1 MTYNLLG
8 RIHHA
13 YKHLKDVYKARG
25 YYEKAIIE
33 FKKCEHY
40 RGIYVTLKDLHDLEM
55 KHLLEEEDD
64 VAEIK
69 TANFGFFGKKLA
81 EKVEGGDIKNLELAI
96 RTLYEEHVEH

>member
-1 MTYNLLG
+1 MG
-8 RIHHA
+8 RIHHS
-13 YKHLKDVYKARG
+13 YKYLKDVGQARS

-55 KHLLEEEDD
+55 KNLLEEEDD
-64 VAEIK
+64 VEKSAK
-69 TANFGFFGKKLA
+69 FGFFGQKIAKK
-81 EKVEGGDIKNLELAI
+81 VQGGEIKELQTAL